1 MREFNAVMKIH
12 ILQQFTQLIVL
23 LFPRA
28 AATKSNRSIYL
39 YLSVFFLL
47 VY

>member
-1 MREFNAVMKIH
+1 MREFIAVMKIH

-23 LFPRA
+23 LLTRA

-39 YLSVFFLL
+39 YLPVFYLL